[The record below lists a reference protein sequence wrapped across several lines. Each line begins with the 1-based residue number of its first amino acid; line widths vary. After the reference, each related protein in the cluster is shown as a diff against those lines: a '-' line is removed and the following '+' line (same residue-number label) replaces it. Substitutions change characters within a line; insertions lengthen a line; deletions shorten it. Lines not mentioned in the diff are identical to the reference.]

1 MIKFNVL
8 MGKHLSVIGVLQE
21 DLSPG
26 GAVCQ
31 NLRKGIV
38 NWKGRLDTHEVLK
51 NCLSSHD
58 FHKNGTKCIEK
69 KLSNYGYLN
78 ATNSLKPRLAVHVSF
93 LRKHIESRAKALSN
107 RQDFFNTGF
116 TTAYQASFFFE

>member
-1 MIKFNVL
+1 MFFILYVRRKFTIL
-8 MGKHLSVIGVLQE
+8 TLLPFILSARTDGMMQKHLSVIGVLQE

-38 NWKGRLDTHEVLK
+38 NWKGRFDTHEVLK

-58 FHKNGTKCIEK
+58 FRKNGTKCIEK
-69 KLSNYGYLN
+69 KNYQIMV
-78 ATNSLKPRLAVHVSF
+78 T
-93 LRKHIESRAKALSN
+93 
-107 RQDFFNTGF
+107 
-116 TTAYQASFFFE
+116 